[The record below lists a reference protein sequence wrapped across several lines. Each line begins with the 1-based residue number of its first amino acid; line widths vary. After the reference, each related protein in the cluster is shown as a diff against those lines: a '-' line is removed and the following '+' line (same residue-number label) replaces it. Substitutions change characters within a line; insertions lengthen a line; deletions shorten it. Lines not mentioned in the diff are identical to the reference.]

1 MTGHHPSFLT
11 TLQATLDL
19 LDDVSGAMPENT
31 YLTLTNNLQQLYNI
45 HTSSTNIV
53 PISIVPISI
62 VPIDNSNITH
72 SRSTIN
78 YDVSGVIT
86 AITRNTN
93 TATNTN
99 TNTATA
105 TNTNTNN
112 NENNYFLNRENAR
125 MSYSSLYGDAYDY
138 WNQPHFQIQTTR
150 NTINVNAN

>member
-19 LDDVSGAMPENT
+19 LDDISGVMEENT

-72 SRSTIN
+72 SRTTIN

-93 TATNTN
+93 TTYI
-99 TNTATA
+99 

-125 MSYSSLYGDAYDY
+125 MSYSSLFGNDVDY
-138 WNQPHFQIQTTR
+138 WNQPRFQR
-150 NTINVNAN
+150 AN

>member
-19 LDDVSGAMPENT
+19 LDDISGVMEENT

-53 PISIVPISI
+53 PISIVPI
-62 VPIDNSNITH
+62 DNSNISH
-72 SRSTIN
+72 SRTTIN

-93 TATNTN
+93 TTYITNTN
-99 TNTATA
+99 TNT
-105 TNTNTNN
+105 
-112 NENNYFLNRENAR
+112 NENNQPLNRENAR
-125 MSYSSLYGDAYDY
+125 MSYSSIFGNDVDY
-138 WNQPHFQIQTTR
+138 WNQPRFQRT
-150 NTINVNAN
+150 N

>member
-72 SRSTIN
+72 SRTTIN

-93 TATNTN
+93 TSYITNTNTN
-99 TNTATA
+99 TNTATN
-105 TNTNTNN
+105 TNTNTN
-112 NENNYFLNRENAR
+112 ENNHLLWRENRR
-125 MSYSSLYGDAYDY
+125 MSYSSIFGNDVDY
-138 WNQPHFQIQTTR
+138 WNQPRFQRT
-150 NTINVNAN
+150 N